1 MAGLNAKEK
10 GVKAGDG
17 TRNSETGSDGT
28 IPPPVKAII
37 DNREV
42 IFQDTVGYS
51 DTAMKFTNKEI
62 KELSRASLLESGKD
76 SVKFLMTAS
85 LGSDSA
91 DLKRTYE
98 KLASTYSP
106 EVRNSTVVLIT
117 KANMANN
124 YL

>member
-1 MAGLNAKEK
+1 
-10 GVKAGDG
+10 
-17 TRNSETGSDGT
+17 
-28 IPPPVKAII
+28 
-37 DNREV
+37 
-42 IFQDTVGYS
+42 
-51 DTAMKFTNKEI
+51 MKFTNKEI

-98 KLASTYSP
+98 KLVSTYSP

-117 KANMANN
+117 KSNMANDF
-124 YL
+124 L